1 MQFPL
6 HLPRSSIGSFFHPL
20 MGASYTEF
28 VGDIVQGPNLP
39 STHHRKF
46 PKCDRA
52 PSALLCGPGAS
63 RNMLCSAGKYSD

>member
-6 HLPRSSIGSFFHPL
+6 HLPRSSIGSFFQPL

-28 VGDIVQGPNLP
+28 VGDIVRGPNLP
-39 STHHRKF
+39 STHPRKL

-52 PSALLCGPGAS
+52 PPMLSYAGAS
-63 RNMLCSAGKYSD
+63 RNMLCSAGKHSD